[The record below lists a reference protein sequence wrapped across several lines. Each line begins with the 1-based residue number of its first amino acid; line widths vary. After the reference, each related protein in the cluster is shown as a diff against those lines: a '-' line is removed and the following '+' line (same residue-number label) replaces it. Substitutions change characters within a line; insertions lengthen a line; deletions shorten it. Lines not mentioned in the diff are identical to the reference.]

1 VVRNPKPLGIGMTIW
16 GDTSN
21 QAHILVPF
29 SFTTNWSHNT
39 Y

>member
-1 VVRNPKPLGIGMTIW
+1 VAVKNPTPLDTPVW

-21 QAHILVPF
+21 KAHILVPF
-29 SFTTNWSHNT
+29 SFTTAWSHNK